1 MYRYVIL
8 ICCLIIGSACQR
20 ERVWL
25 DPSQSKEKDPN
36 NVSEIDGRL
45 ILLAPA
51 AMDAIKDTYSEAP
64 RGYAKQVINWLERGV
79 GSTTFLYAPS
89 LPDASAAI
97 WGTGPIAAAAGSNL
111 VILVALDSLEEVPGV
126 NAPGGPRTDL
136 LAKVTM
142 RVIDAQGQ
150 TVWQKTH
157 TAQVENSMSPKF
169 RSGPGSAPG
178 RAVWNANKKCIS
190 ALKDWLD
197 AKSDK
202 ETFGKEEPVQPKPQL
217 GQVKVHIT
225 STPLGADVLVDGQF
239 KGNTPLDVYLP
250 LKEVEISI
258 ERGGYQAWRR
268 KLKPSTGL
276 EIKPI
281 LSAK

>member
-1 MYRYVIL
+1 MYRYVFLIL
-8 ICCLIIGSACQR
+8 CVLLITACQR
-20 ERVWL
+20 ERVWI
-25 DPSQSKEKDPN
+25 DPSASTEKDPN
-36 NVSEIDGRL
+36 KVSDIDGRL

-51 AMDAIKDTYSEAP
+51 AMDAIKETYSAAP
-64 RGYAKQVINWLERGV
+64 RGYAKQVINWLEHGV

-89 LPDASAAI
+89 LPDASAPV
-97 WGTGPIAAAAGSNL
+97 WGAGPVAAAAGSNL
-111 VILVALDSLEEVPGV
+111 VILVALDSIEEVPGV

-136 LAKVTM
+136 LATVTL
-142 RVIDAQGQ
+142 RVINAQGQ
-150 TVWQKTH
+150 AVWKKTH
-157 TAQVENSMSPKF
+157 TAQVENSVSPKF

-178 RAVWNANKKCIS
+178 RAVWNANKKCIA

-197 AKSDK
+197 AKSDT
-202 ETFGKEEPVQPKPQL
+202 ETFGKQEKEPEPQL

-239 KGNTPLDVYLP
+239 KGNTPLEVYLP

-258 ERGGYQAWRR
+258 ERGGYQAWQR

-281 LSAK
+281 LSAE